1 MGGVNDKGGEGYT
14 FRTDT
19 GELLSLTDL
28 AQGSEE
34 EIRST
39 ILDAFEKCGY
49 FYEPESVLAEA
60 KEYPLEDFTFF
71 LTPEGFFIHLARYE
85 LGRAGAESDTT
96 IFVEGLS
103 LQERWRS

>member
-34 EIRST
+34 EIRSA
-39 ILDAFEKCGY
+39 ILDAFETCGY
-49 FYEPESVLAEA
+49 FDDPESVLAEA

-85 LGRAGAESDTT
+85 LGRTGAESDTT
-96 IFVEGLS
+96 IFVKGLS